1 MLELTFWSG
10 CKRRNSEEKQ
20 ENEMYVINVWKV
32 WKYGKLSNYC
42 VFRSNT
48 RNILMQHFAILLIM
62 RRLLLNPTSDNT
74 F

>member
-32 WKYGKLSNYC
+32 WKVRETFKLLRVQVKRAQHLNATFC
-42 VFRSNT
+42 
-48 RNILMQHFAILLIM
+48 NIADNEASSSQ
-62 RRLLLNPTSDNT
+62 SDI
-74 F
+74 